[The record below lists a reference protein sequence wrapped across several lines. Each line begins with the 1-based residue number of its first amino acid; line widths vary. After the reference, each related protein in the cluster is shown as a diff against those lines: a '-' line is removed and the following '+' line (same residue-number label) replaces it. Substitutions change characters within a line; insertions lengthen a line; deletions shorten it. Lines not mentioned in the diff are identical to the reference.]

1 MFKRGHFG
9 KGVNKAKWLIYRE
22 NKGLQTCHEAS
33 PQAIKM
39 NTSLE
44 TEMKENYETRSFSGA
59 SC

>member
-1 MFKRGHFG
+1 MVDFG
-9 KGVNKAKWLIYRE
+9 AEFEKTKYRE
-22 NKGLQTCHEAS
+22 SKSLQTCHKAS

-44 TEMKENYETRSFSGA
+44 TEMKENYETRSFSGP